1 MTNKSLATNKP
12 LLSINNLSVQFDQNS
27 PALKGISLTLNAG
40 ETLALVG
47 ESGSGKSV
55 TALAT
60 LGLLPANAKIQG
72 SVLLHSS
79 ENTKEQSQ
87 ELVGLN
93 EDGLRRLRGKRI
105 AMIFQ
110 EPMTSLNPLHRVAK
124 QINEALRLHQGLT
137 GSAAQQRC
145 LELLAAVQLPNPEIT
160 AQAWPHQ
167 LSGGQRQRVMIAI
180 ALANNPDILLADEPT
195 TALDVT
201 VQQQILHLLRDLQK
215 QFGMAILLITHDLNL
230 VRQHSDRV
238 AVMHRGLVVE
248 TQPTAELF
256 ANPQAEYTQQLLNSE
271 PSGQAPAIDPNSPI
285 LLEAQNLRVEFAR
298 QATSILPWKKP
309 APFVAIEN
317 QSLILREGET
327 LGIVGESGSGKT
339 TLALALLRLLPNAA
353 GVIKMDGTEL
363 QSLPQK
369 QLLPWRRKMQLV
381 FQDPYG
387 SLSPRMS
394 IAEIVAEGLKL
405 HQPQL
410 SKQAV
415 EERVCEVITEV
426 GLDTATRHRYPHEF
440 SGGQRQRIAI
450 ARALILKPRL
460 LVLDEPTSALDRS
473 VQAQVIELLRELQL
487 KHQLTYLFISHDL
500 QVIKALSHRILVL
513 KDGKQI
519 ETATT
524 EQLFSQ
530 PSSDYTQ
537 QLLKAA
543 GY

>member
-1 MTNKSLATNKP
+1 MTNQSLNNNQLKQP
-12 LLSINNLSVQFDQNS
+12 LLTIQNLRVSFGDNA
-27 PALKGISLTLNAG
+27 PALKDVSLTLNAG

-60 LGLLPANAKIQG
+60 LGLLPANAQISG

-79 ENTKEQSQ
+79 EKNQ

-124 QINEALRLHQGLT
+124 QINETLRLHQGLT
-137 GSAAQQRC
+137 GQAAQQRC
-145 LELLAAVQLPNPEIT
+145 LELLAAVQLPNPSVI

-167 LSGGQRQRVMIAI
+167 LSGGQRQRVMIAM

-201 VQQQILHLLRDLQK
+201 VQQEVLHLLKDLQK
-215 QFGMAILLITHDLNL
+215 QFGMAVLLITHDLNL
-230 VRQHSDRV
+230 VRKHSDRV
-238 AVMHRGLVVE
+238 AVMHQGLVLE
-248 TQPTAELF
+248 TQTTTELF
-256 ANPQAEYTQQLLNSE
+256 ANPQADYTKQLLDSE
-271 PSGQAPAIDPNSPI
+271 PSGQAPAIDPNSPV
-285 LLEAQNLRVEFAR
+285 LLEVNNLRVEFAR
-298 QATSILPWKKP
+298 PATSILPWKKP
-309 APFVAIEN
+309 APFVAVEN
-317 QSLILREGET
+317 QSLILKEGET

-339 TLALALLRLLPNAA
+339 TLALALLRLLPNAG

-363 QSLPQK
+363 QSLTQK

-394 IAEIVAEGLKL
+394 VAEIIAEGLKL
-405 HQPQL
+405 HQPKL

-415 EERVCEVITEV
+415 DEQVCEVLTEV
-426 GLDTATRHRYPHEF
+426 GMETSTRHRYPHEF

-473 VQAQVIELLRELQL
+473 VQAQVIELLRALQL
-487 KHQLTYLFISHDL
+487 KHRLTYLFISHDL

-513 KDGKQI
+513 KDGRQI
-519 ETATT
+519 ETATR
-524 EQLFSQ
+524 EQLFKHPVSE
-530 PSSDYTQ
+530 YTQ
-537 QLLKAA
+537 QLLKASQ
-543 GY
+543 

>member
-1 MTNKSLATNKP
+1 MTNQSLNNNQLKQP
-12 LLSINNLSVQFDQNS
+12 LLTIQNLRVSFGDNA
-27 PALKGISLTLNAG
+27 PALKDVSLTLNAG

-60 LGLLPANAKIQG
+60 LGLLPANAQISG

-79 ENTKEQSQ
+79 EKNQ

-124 QINEALRLHQGLT
+124 QINETLRLHQGLT
-137 GSAAQQRC
+137 GQAAQQRC
-145 LELLAAVQLPNPEIT
+145 LELLAAVQLPKPSVI

-167 LSGGQRQRVMIAI
+167 LSGGQRQRVMIAM

-201 VQQQILHLLRDLQK
+201 VQQEVLHLLKDLQK
-215 QFGMAILLITHDLNL
+215 QFGMAVLLITHDLNL
-230 VRQHSDRV
+230 VRKHSDRV
-238 AVMHRGLVVE
+238 AVMHQGLVVE
-248 TQPTAELF
+248 TQTTTELF
-256 ANPQAEYTQQLLNSE
+256 ANPQADYTKQLL
-271 PSGQAPAIDPNSPI
+271 D
-285 LLEAQNLRVEFAR
+285 LEVNNLRVEFAR
-298 QATSILPWKKP
+298 PATSILPWKKP
-309 APFVAIEN
+309 APFVAVEN
-317 QSLILREGET
+317 QSLILKEGET

-339 TLALALLRLLPNAA
+339 TLALALLRLLPNAG

-363 QSLPQK
+363 QSLTQK

-394 IAEIVAEGLKL
+394 VAEIIAEGLKL
-405 HQPQL
+405 HQPKL
-410 SKQAV
+410 SKRAV
-415 EERVCEVITEV
+415 DEQVCEVLTEV
-426 GLDTATRHRYPHEF
+426 GMETSTRHRYPHEF

-473 VQAQVIELLRELQL
+473 VQAQVIELLRALQL
-487 KHQLTYLFISHDL
+487 KHRLTYLFISHDL

-513 KDGKQI
+513 KDGRQI
-519 ETATT
+519 ETATR
-524 EQLFSQ
+524 EQLFKHPVSE
-530 PSSDYTQ
+530 YTQ
-537 QLLKAA
+537 QLLKASQ
-543 GY
+543 

>member
-1 MTNKSLATNKP
+1 MTNQSLNNHQLNQP
-12 LLSINNLSVQFDQNS
+12 LLTIQNLRVSFGDNA
-27 PALKGISLTLNAG
+27 PALKDVSLTLNAG

-60 LGLLPANAKIQG
+60 LGLLPANAKVTG
-72 SVLLHSS
+72 SVLL
-79 ENTKEQSQ
+79 KDQQ
-87 ELVGLN
+87 LVGM
-93 EDGLRRLRGKRI
+93 DDKKLRYLRGKRI

-124 QINEALRLHQGLT
+124 QINETLRLHQGLT
-137 GSAAQQRC
+137 GQAAQQRC
-145 LELLAAVQLPNPEIT
+145 LELLAAVQLPNPTAI

-167 LSGGQRQRVMIAI
+167 LSGGQRQRVMIAM

-201 VQQQILHLLRDLQK
+201 VQQEVLYLLKDLQQ

-230 VRQHSDRV
+230 VRKHSDRV
-238 AVMHRGLVVE
+238 AVMHQGLVVE
-248 TQPTAELF
+248 TQATAELF
-256 ANPQAEYTQQLLNSE
+256 ANPQADYTKQLLGSE

-285 LLEAQNLRVEFAR
+285 LLEVNNLRVEFAR
-298 QATSILPWKKP
+298 PATSILPWKKT
-309 APFVAIEN
+309 APFVAVEN
-317 QSLILREGET
+317 QSLILKEGET

-339 TLALALLRLLPNAA
+339 TLALALLRLLPNAG
-353 GVIKMDGTEL
+353 GVIKMEGTEL

-394 IAEIVAEGLKL
+394 VAEIIAEGLKL
-405 HQPQL
+405 QPQL

-415 EERVCEVITEV
+415 EESVCEVLTEV
-426 GLDTATRHRYPHEF
+426 GLETSTRHRYPHEF

-513 KDGKQI
+513 KDGQQI

-524 EQLFSQ
+524 EQLFKHPVSE
-530 PSSDYTQ
+530 YTQ
-537 QLLKAA
+537 LLLKAA
-543 GY
+543 E